1 MLVSFSNVLFPVGF
15 RFPGFEEEKGIMRGR
30 EASHKWKMRKSRQR
44 DVGKLF
50 LYVCLSSYCS
60 PSPVVLRPGMKV
72 IGWEVK
78 IGKRKVETREGHR
91 LRRMGKMM

>member
-1 MLVSFSNVLFPVGF
+1 M
-15 RFPGFEEEKGIMRGR
+15 
-30 EASHKWKMRKSRQR
+30 
-44 DVGKLF
+44 GKLF